1 MCFPPLTAPA
11 ADADVVCSPPIDPA
25 DHRGGRVI
33 RRHPR
38 RRTIVVLAPPA
49 PPAIVD
55 RAIASVRDVPD
66 DDVLVARL
74 AAGDESAIADVFDL
88 YGAFVLGIALRV
100 VRRHDLAEEVL
111 QEVITRLWT
120 DPHRFDRTRGSLRTY
135 LGLQAHRRA
144 VDAVR
149 HQTRQVAREARHAV
163 EELLR
168 AGESL
173 DAEAGALTTAVVR
186 EAIERLPDEQRTVV
200 DLAFWQGYSCREL
213 AAVLAIPEGTAKS
226 RLRLAQAKLA
236 EWLAPTRG
244 ELV

>member
-1 MCFPPLTAPA
+1 MCFPPLAAPGA
-11 ADADVVCSPPIDPA
+11 GTGVVCSPQVEPP
-25 DHRGGRVI
+25 DHRGDRLI
-33 RRHPR
+33 RKHQR
-38 RRTIVVLAPPA
+38 RRTSVVLAAPA
-49 PPAIVD
+49 PPDIVD
-55 RAIASVRDVPD
+55 SAVASVRDVPD
-66 DDVLVARL
+66 DEVLVARL

-88 YGAFVLGIALRV
+88 YGAFVLHIALRV
-100 VRRHDLAEEVL
+100 VRRRDLAEEVV

-120 DPHRFDRTRGSLRTY
+120 DPHRFDHTRGSLRTY

-149 HQTRQVAREARHAV
+149 RQTRQVARETRHAAD
-163 EELLR
+163 EQLR
-168 AGESL
+168 AGDPL
-173 DAEAGALTTAVVR
+173 DPETGTLTTAVVR
-186 EAIERLPDEQRTVV
+186 AAIDRLPDEQRTVV
-200 DLAFWQGYSCREL
+200 DLAFWHGYSCREV